1 MIPVLSSSTS
11 PVGYVVT
18 GIPSFD
24 ALNQYYSIK
33 SYRPLFGHLYHTR
46 SDSDQFMERHKAWGG
61 FHLWLEVIVD
71 DKTDIIDAVM
81 QFSALSEVDFAEPEY
96 RKRLVINDAKF
107 NSANLVISNENEPEG
122 ALDA

>member
-1 MIPVLSSSTS
+1 
-11 PVGYVVT
+11 VVT

-33 SYRPLFGHLYHTR
+33 SYRPLFDHLYHTR
-46 SDSDQFMERHKAWGG
+46 SDSDQFMERHKAWG

-81 QFSALSEVDFAEPEY
+81 QFSALL
-96 RKRLVINDAKF
+96 KRCFSSRL
-107 NSANLVISNENEPEG
+107 L
-122 ALDA
+122 LL